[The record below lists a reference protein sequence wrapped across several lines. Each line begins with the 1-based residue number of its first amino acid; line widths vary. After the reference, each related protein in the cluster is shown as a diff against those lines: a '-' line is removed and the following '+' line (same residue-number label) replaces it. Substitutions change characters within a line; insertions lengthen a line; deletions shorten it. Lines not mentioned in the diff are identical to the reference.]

1 MTEASTTSLV
11 FESFL
16 DFLKTLPWCKQ
27 ESGALVAVQKCT
39 PELIVTMSDRE
50 ARVYPGGAPIKINKS
65 WLTTLQE
72 KNADGNPIPV
82 LLIWKSD
89 SLELWYRRHKSHDF
103 PYDAWQ
109 NPVAE
114 AYERECIKIPASA
127 GGAKFVQFHTELLA
141 SVKSCPQAIPP
152 L

>member
-1 MTEASTTSLV
+1 MTEASPTSLV
-11 FESFL
+11 FENFL

-27 ESGALVAVQKCT
+27 DSGALIAVHKCT

-50 ARVYPGGAPIKINKS
+50 AKVFPGGAPIKVNKS
-65 WLTTLQE
+65 WLSTLQE
-72 KNADGNPIPV
+72 KNADGNPIPL
-82 LLIWKSD
+82 LLIWRKD

-114 AYERECIKIPASA
+114 AYERECIKIPAAA
-127 GGAKFVQFHTELLA
+127 GGTKFEEYHQELLNSA
-141 SVKSCPQAIPP
+141 KQCPTSIPNV
-152 L
+152 